1 MIFNVIFSRR
11 CIYCMKNYAM
21 LSESEVKLFASELR
35 ALRVRRGLTQKQLAL
50 IIGTTQVEISNW
62 ENARNI
68 PSIGYI
74 ILLGA
79 VFELNFS
86 KILIQLSWERVKRGE
101 IPVYKCLLGEPK
113 KNRKGKATE
122 ELSLS

>member
-1 MIFNVIFSRR
+1 
-11 CIYCMKNYAM
+11 MKNYAM

-35 ALRVRRGLTQKQLAL
+35 ALRVRRGLTQNQLAL

-101 IPVYKCLLGEPK
+101 IPVYKCLLGEPQQ
-113 KNRKGKATE
+113 NPQG
-122 ELSLS
+122 